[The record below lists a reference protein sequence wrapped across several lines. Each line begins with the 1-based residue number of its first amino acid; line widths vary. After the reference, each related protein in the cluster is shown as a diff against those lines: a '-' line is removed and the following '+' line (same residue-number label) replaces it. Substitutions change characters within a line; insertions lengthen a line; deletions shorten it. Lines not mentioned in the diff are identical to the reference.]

1 MKISI
6 ITINYN
12 HAEGLRKT
20 VESVVSQTSHDYEY
34 IVIDGG
40 STDGSVDVIQE
51 YADKIDYWV
60 SEPDGGIYPA
70 MNKGIRVAKGEYC
83 IFMNSGDCFYN
94 SKVIERVIKYKK
106 TEDVVSGD
114 IIYPG
119 QGVWTNPDKITMAR
133 FYKHAIY
140 HQACFIKTKLLKG
153 HPYDETMKI
162 AADWKWFI
170 DMLIFQ
176 NATYIHIPVTIS
188 LYEGAGISE
197 AGTTLGHKEREET
210 LNKFLPRR
218 IRDDYDDYIYGN
230 SSSYRKLFTI
240 AEDIPPIHKMLYRI
254 NVFVLKV
261 LNMRLRSQWIK
272 ELPWKE

>member
-1 MKISI
+1 MKLSI

-20 VESVVSQTSHDYEY
+20 IESVVSQTSNDFEY

-51 YADKIDYWV
+51 YAGKIDYWV

-70 MNKGIRVAKGEYC
+70 MNKGIHVARGEYC

-140 HQACFIKTKLLKG
+140 HQACFIKTKLLKET
-153 HPYDETMKI
+153 PYDENMKV

-210 LNKFLPRR
+210 LNN
-218 IRDDYDDYIYGN
+218 DDYIYGN
-230 SSSYRKLFTI
+230 SSPYRKLFTI